1 MKALAKKFSTK
12 IESVKVDI
20 IYATITGNNELLAN
34 AVANEF
40 KKRGQT
46 PEIHEFDDTDI
57 FDLEDSDIIVLVCYT
72 YDNGSIPDESL
83 DFFDDMQEIDW
94 TDKIC
99 AILGS
104 GDKFYGKDYCKAVD
118 TFAEQIKKT
127 GANLATSPVKIQ
139 LAPDESD
146 APAIKKCVSELLA
159 ASN

>member
-1 MKALAKKFSTK
+1 MQKRISIK

-34 AVANEF
+34 AVADEF
-40 KKRGQT
+40 KKKGQK

-94 TDKIC
+94 TGKNC

-104 GDKFYGKDYCKAVD
+104 GDKFYGQDYCKAVD

-127 GANLATSPVKIQ
+127 GANLAASPVKIH
-139 LAPDESD
+139 LAPDDSD
-146 APAIKKCVSELLA
+146 TLMIEKCVDDLLA
-159 ASN
+159 AAN